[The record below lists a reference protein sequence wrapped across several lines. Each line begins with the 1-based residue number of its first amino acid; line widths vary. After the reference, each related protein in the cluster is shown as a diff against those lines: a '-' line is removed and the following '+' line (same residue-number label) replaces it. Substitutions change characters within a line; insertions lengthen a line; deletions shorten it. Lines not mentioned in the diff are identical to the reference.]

1 MCNMNDIRCNYGAN
15 KKKVAILT
23 LYYQNYNYGGLL
35 QAYALQKALTKLGYQ
50 AEQISYILAS
60 GYGNWN
66 PVKINIKK
74 PMAYLYHYFKYG
86 SWFREYMIRQ
96 DKFDAFAE
104 KVPHTEVVTAK
115 SISKLNDRFDCFVC
129 GSDQIW
135 NPIGWQ
141 PTLFFDFLPDDKK
154 RISYAASIAR
164 DKLTEEEYAFMQPYL
179 DKFSDISVREKNAAK
194 MLNQKFPNLN
204 VQAVPDPVF
213 LLGIDEWENLIPQ
226 NAEEKES
233 YIFAYFLGESEEN
246 RQKAIQ
252 YAKDRKLKIRFA
264 SYMNYTQSKWD
275 KEHPELL
282 APPTGVEDF
291 LQNIA
296 NAELVLTDSFH
307 AAAFSSILK
316 TPFYALPRFK
326 SQDKNSMNSRIVNLV
341 QELNIEERYTEN
353 LSQEY
358 QWTDIEIENLKK
370 NLNRLQKQGIQFLAN
385 SLD

>member
-1 MCNMNDIRCNYGAN
+1 MNEKI
-15 KKKVAILT
+15 AILT
-23 LYYQNYNYGGLL
+23 LYYKNNNYGGNL
-35 QAYALQKALTKLGYQ
+35 QAYALQTVLEHMGYNVAQ
-50 AEQISYILAS
+50 VSYDLMS
-60 GYGNWN
+60 GYKGWN
-66 PVKINIKK
+66 PIKSCIK
-74 PMAYLYHYFKYG
+74 RPLAYLYHLIKYG
-86 SWFREYMIRQ
+86 DWYNKYRLQNRKIQ
-96 DKFDAFAE
+96 KF
-104 KVPHTEVVTAK
+104 AK
-115 SISKLNDRFDCFVC
+115 SIPHTKVVTKKTISDLNNQFDFFIC

-164 DKLTEEEYAFMQPYL
+164 DKLAEEEYAFMQPYL
-179 DKFSDISVREKNAAK
+179 DKFSIISVREKNAAE
-194 MLNQKFPNLN
+194 MLNQKFPDLN

-213 LLGIDEWENLIPQ
+213 LLGIDEWVNLIPQ
-226 NAEEKES
+226 NAEEKEA
-233 YIFAYFLGESEEN
+233 YIFAYFLGGNEEN

-307 AAAFSSILK
+307 AVAFSSILE
-316 TPFYALPRFK
+316 TPFYVLPRFK
-326 SQDKNSMNSRIVNLV
+326 AQDGNSMNSRIVNIV
-341 QELNIEERYTEN
+341 QELNIKERYTEN
-353 LSQEY
+353 IGEDYRWS
-358 QWTDIEIENLKK
+358 DIEKENLKK
-370 NLNRLQKQGIQFLAN
+370 NLKKLQERGIQFLSNA
-385 SLD
+385 LE